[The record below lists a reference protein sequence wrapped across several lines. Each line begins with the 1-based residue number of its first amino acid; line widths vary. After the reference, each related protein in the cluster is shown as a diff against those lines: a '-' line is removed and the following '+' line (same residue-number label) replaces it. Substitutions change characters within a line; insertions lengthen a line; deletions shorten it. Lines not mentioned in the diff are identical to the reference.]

1 MKKLTKAISFAVEE
15 DAVSRDSVSQKLG
28 PKSVKSAIEPF
39 YAGWSKK
46 ELIETEEIKLLRRE
60 T

>member
-1 MKKLTKAISFAVEE
+1 M
-15 DAVSRDSVSQKLG
+15 SRDSVSQKFG